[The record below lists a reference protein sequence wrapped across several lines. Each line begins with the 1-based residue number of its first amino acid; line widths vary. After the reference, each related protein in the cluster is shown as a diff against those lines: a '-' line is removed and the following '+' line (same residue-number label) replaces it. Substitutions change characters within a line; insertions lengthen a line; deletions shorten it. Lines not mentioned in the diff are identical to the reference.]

1 MAKDLEPSEIPEM
14 SKKIVTFEDSFQI
27 SDLIKGSASH
37 SEEGQLRYIITG
49 GPGAGKT
56 SIISSLKMRGY
67 LVAPEA
73 ATEIIEQGLKNL
85 IEKPWLAD
93 DYHIRMYELILK
105 RQIEV
110 QNSSKPIAFFDRGH
124 LDGISYILLQ
134 KRTLY
139 QYIVDC
145 VQASIDTQYFNKKVF
160 FIDSLG
166 FVIPGPARDEDLEES
181 LQKAHCLE
189 QNYLEMGYEIIHIHP
204 GSVEERT
211 QLIIDYITKWGDER
225 QQKLPAHFYS
235 ASN

>member
-1 MAKDLEPSEIPEM
+1 MAKDLEPSVIPEM
-14 SKKIVTFEDSFQI
+14 SKKIVTFEDSFKI
-27 SDLIKGSASH
+27 SDLIKGSALPSD
-37 SEEGQLRYIITG
+37 EGQLRYIITG

-56 SIISSLKMRGY
+56 SIINSLKMHGY

-73 ATEIIEQGLKNL
+73 ATEIIEEALKNH
-85 IEKPWLAD
+85 IEKPWQAY

-166 FVIPGPARDEDLEES
+166 FVIPGPARDEDL
-181 LQKAHCLE
+181 
-189 QNYLEMGYEIIHIHP
+189 
-204 GSVEERT
+204 
-211 QLIIDYITKWGDER
+211 
-225 QQKLPAHFYS
+225 
-235 ASN
+235 